1 MTASN
6 ETPKA
11 AGTGEARAALH
22 QTLPTPKVPA
32 LTNAELVHLQSRVI
46 ALENLVV
53 ALLAQGTVQQLE
65 LARSMARY
73 ISPRPGFTLHPQT
86 VHAAARMVHFVERA
100 DHFRGMPR

>member
-6 ETPKA
+6 ETPKSA
-11 AGTGEARAALH
+11 RTGEARAAQN
-22 QTLPTPKVPA
+22 QTVPTPKVPA

-73 ISPRPGFTLHPQT
+73 ISPRPGSTLHPQT